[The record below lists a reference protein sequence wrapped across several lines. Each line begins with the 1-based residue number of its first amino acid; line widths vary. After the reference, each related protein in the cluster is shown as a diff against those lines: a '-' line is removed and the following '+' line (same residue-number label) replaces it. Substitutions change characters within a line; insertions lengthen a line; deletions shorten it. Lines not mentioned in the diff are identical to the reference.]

1 MRELEKER
9 ETYQRDAE
17 GFVPDKD
24 YNEVICELLKSKE
37 AYAVQT
43 EFIINLLE
51 KRGMTD
57 T

>member
-1 MRELEKER
+1 VRELEKER